1 MALNREYSIEEIKMA
16 KEYLKEFSLFLTNME
31 MQINATLKYR
41 ENILCIV
48 WLHHVSTKKTKLN
61 KQTNKQ
67 KLLWPR
73 QETGWEVSWRRKN
86 SEIEPSGISSQEV
99 LRR

>member
-61 KQTNKQ
+61 KQTNKNSYG
-67 KLLWPR
+67 L
-73 QETGWEVSWRRKN
+73 GRKQDGKYPGG
-86 SEIEPSGISSQEV
+86 EKI
-99 LRR
+99 LR